1 MPKVNL
7 PVCIP
12 SCMTSSMT
20 TTSSV
25 LQPPTRLG
33 TWCPFTMEVPDL
45 YRTTW
50 CHYPPRHRPTTTS
63 NKTRTAATTALRA
76 PILDVSQI
84 CSLYTVTQKRTM
96 GIFSCNSSKHC
107 LIFIIFGK
115 SITERYGNQKLVY
128 SKKHNFTAPGLCL
141 LPLTVQ
147 CRRYGLQDFEIYTAA

>member
-107 LIFIIFGK
+107 LTMPIPWGH
-115 SITERYGNQKLVY
+115 SG
-128 SKKHNFTAPGLCL
+128 PLCRAL
-141 LPLTVQ
+141 SLSSSSWTSM
-147 CRRYGLQDFEIYTAA
+147 RRRRATRQ